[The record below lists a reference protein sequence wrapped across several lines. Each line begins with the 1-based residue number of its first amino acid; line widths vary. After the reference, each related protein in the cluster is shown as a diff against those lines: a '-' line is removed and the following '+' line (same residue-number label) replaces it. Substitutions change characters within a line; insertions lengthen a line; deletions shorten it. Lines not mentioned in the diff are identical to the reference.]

1 MATAMS
7 SGPGGSAESTGSGAS
22 SGFRGPQVCKI
33 VGISYRQLDYWAR
46 TGLAVPSIQPAQGS
60 GTQRLYSF
68 EDLVELKL
76 IKNLLD
82 AGVSLQRVREA
93 ISYLRELGH
102 DLAGVTLV
110 SDGKSIYACTSPDQV
125 VDLLRRG
132 QGVFGIAIDPVLE
145 ELRGSV
151 TQLRLPEASG
161 TGPAPPEGDAGEDE
175 GVATVSAKAQ
185 GGD

>member
-1 MATAMS
+1 MATATP
-7 SGPGGSAESTGSGAS
+7 SGPLGSA
-22 SGFRGPQVCKI
+22 GFRGPQVCKI

-46 TGLAVPSIQPAQGS
+46 TELATPSIQPAQGS

-93 ISYLRELGH
+93 ITYLRELGH

-110 SDGKSIYACTSPDQV
+110 SDGRSIYACTSPDQV
-125 VDLLRRG
+125 FDLLRRG

-151 TQLRLPEASG
+151 SQLRPAEAPGESEA
-161 TGPAPPEGDAGEDE
+161 PSAAPPDTTAPEPTPTPAR
-175 GVATVSAKAQ
+175 AR